1 MKLLGIDTNAKT
13 VKGQK
18 KGFITAILYMLPWKF
33 AGVGNVC
40 PMAYIAKCFEGCLNT
55 AGRGAF
61 SNVQLARKRKT
72 ELFYAE
78 RKPFM
83 STVVDDV
90 RRAIR
95 KAEKT
100 GATPLVRLNG
110 TSDIRWETIPVDV
123 DGVLYP
129 NIMSAFP
136 YVQFY
141 DYTKI
146 VGRTVPSNYDL
157 TFSYSGVPEYK
168 PFVDRAVAE
177 GMRIAVVFR
186 HRDKIPTTFMGMP
199 VVDGDDTDIRHLD
212 PKGVI
217 VALYAK
223 GKAKK
228 DTTGFVVD

>member
-18 KGFITAILYMLPWKF
+18 KGFLTAILYMLPWKF

-40 PMAYIAKCFEGCLNT
+40 PMADTAKCHEGCLNT

-72 ELFYAE
+72 ELFYAQ
-78 RKPFM
+78 RTPFM
-83 STVVDDV
+83 QTVVDDV

-95 KAEKT
+95 KAEKV

-110 TSDIRWETIPVDV
+110 TSDVRWETIPVTIGDTT
-123 DGVLYP
+123 YP

-136 YVQFY
+136 HVQFY

-157 TFSYSGVPEYK
+157 TFSYSGVPDFK
-168 PFVDRAVAE
+168 PFADRAIAE

-212 PKGVI
+212 PKGVV

>member
-18 KGFITAILYMLPWKF
+18 KGFITAILYMLPWKL

-40 PMAYIAKCFEGCLNT
+40 SMAGIAKCWEGCLNS

-78 RKPFM
+78 RKLFM

-95 KAEKT
+95 KAEKV

-110 TSDIRWETIPVDV
+110 TSDVRWETIPVTIGDTT
-123 DGVLYP
+123 YP

-136 YVQFY
+136 HVQFY

-168 PFVDRAVAE
+168 PFVDRAIAE

-186 HRDKIPTTFMGMP
+186 HRDKIPTTFMGMT

-212 PKGVI
+212 PKGVV